1 MGVAIDSTGTYLY
14 SANCRDG
21 TVSGYTINSNG
32 SLSAITGSPFQFQG
46 GAPTNIPS
54 AVAIYPAGGYL
65 YVTDSTANTVTAYS
79 YNLAGALTEVGTP
92 QPVGTS
98 PTGVAID
105 PTGSFLY
112 VANSGNGTVSTFT
125 INSST
130 GALTVVG
137 SPVSTGGGS
146 STSPTAL
153 LVEPSGQFLYVTNG
167 DAATV
172 SAFSITPVT
181 GVLSVLSG
189 SPLSAVG
196 GFGGSGGSSALA
208 IE

>member
-1 MGVAIDSTGTYLY
+1 MLLFNG
-14 SANCRDG
+14 RDG
-21 TVSGYTINSNG
+21 MKTTLSNPARKLYMVLSPQALSYATVALR
-32 SLSAITGSPFQFQG
+32 SLFTSTAERLDLHLI
-46 GAPTNIPS
+46 
-54 AVAIYPAGGYL
+54 
-65 YVTDSTANTVTAYS
+65 TDSTADTVTAYS

-92 QPVGTS
+92 HPVGAS

-130 GALTVVG
+130 GALTAVG
-137 SPVSTGGGS
+137 SAVSTGGGN

-172 SAFSITPVT
+172 STFGITPVT
-181 GVLSVLSG
+181 GVLSVIG
-189 SPLSAVG
+189 TPQQAVG
-196 GFGGSGGSSALA
+196 GLGGSGGSSALA